1 MARRPKQHG
10 LPVAVIDNT
19 LLTRLVNL
27 EIAQFLPLLFKLQRF
42 ANGCASHLSFRG
54 GLLPSGPTR
63 TGGHSPPLNGHTQ
76 AQTAIVLIP
85 PEVKREAY
93 KAPHKGKRRLRKLV
107 REMAGFFVDCY
118 EADVFTKDFLKA
130 DFGEGEA
137 AAIAQADYRK
147 AVLLLDEKDGYERA
161 KVMRLTTIRTVNLL
175 NMLKEAGMIS
185 EVKPY
190 YQKLEDTGFYL
201 KAEVRRQLLA
211 EAGEE
216 E

>member
-27 EIAQFLPLLFKLQRF
+27 EIAQFLPLLFKL
-42 ANGCASHLSFRG
+42 
-54 GLLPSGPTR
+54 
-63 TGGHSPPLNGHTQ
+63 
-76 AQTAIVLIP
+76 VLIP

-147 AVLLLDEKDGYERA
+147 AVLLLDERDGYKRA
-161 KVMRLTTIRTVNLL
+161 EVMKLTTIRTVNLL
-175 NMLKEAGMIS
+175 NMLKAADVIS